1 MKINRIDHVVITV
14 KNIDAAVAFYTNA
27 LGMSKEMFDGDRVAL
42 SFGGQK
48 INLHEHNNEYKPKA
62 DHVQPGSADI
72 CFIAETPLDK
82 VIDHLK
88 RDKIT
93 ILEGPVLRTGAAGKI
108 ISIYIRDPDGNLIE
122 ISNYS

>member
-14 KNIDAAVAFYTNA
+14 KNIDAAVVFYTNA
-27 LGMSKEMFDGDRVAL
+27 LGMTKEIFDGDRVAL
-42 SFGGQK
+42 SFGDQK
-48 INLHEHNNEYKPKA
+48 INLHEHNNEYEPKA

-82 VIDHLK
+82 VIEHLK
-88 RDKIT
+88 REKIT

-108 ISIYIRDPDGNLIE
+108 MSIYIRDPDGNLIE